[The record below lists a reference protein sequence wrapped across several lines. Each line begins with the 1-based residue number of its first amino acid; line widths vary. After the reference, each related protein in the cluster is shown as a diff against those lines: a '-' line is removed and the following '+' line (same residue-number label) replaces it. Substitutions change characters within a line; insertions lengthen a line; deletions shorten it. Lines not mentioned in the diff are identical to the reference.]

1 MLVANSFDL
10 WQKDTFFSAA
20 EEVQQSADIMES
32 AYRRWDREKRE
43 GLKSEDLDELCRE
56 LQTALGTAKWQ
67 LEEFEKAVRLSYRN
81 RTVDVTMAR
90 HRQFVDAIESQISRV
105 ETGLRESFSEQGK
118 QPLRWVNLNEEECN
132 DLAAFLS
139 GTLGTSQI
147 MKDDRA
153 NSSFKENNCT
163 KNEECHINKAANNKD
178 IPYRTKRSKDVLAS
192 NKDAMYVIDI
202 EPTEIVATRDDINCQ
217 VDGELDARRTWSS
230 PDIGAWKVVVS
241 NEDQQNNA
249 LVSNIEATP
258 KDKGSRPFFWRQRCG
273 DRPEAKGRILST
285 SQMRGIRW
293 FNQIFGQV
301 GGCQR
306 QVQTHMQL
314 KLSSVRFK
322 LALMLTLFLIDLLI
336 APGQVER

>member
-1 MLVANSFDL
+1 
-10 WQKDTFFSAA
+10 
-20 EEVQQSADIMES
+20 
-32 AYRRWDREKRE
+32 
-43 GLKSEDLDELCRE
+43 
-56 LQTALGTAKWQ
+56 
-67 LEEFEKAVRLSYRN
+67 
-81 RTVDVTMAR
+81 
-90 HRQFVDAIESQISRV
+90 
-105 ETGLRESFSEQGK
+105 
-118 QPLRWVNLNEEECN
+118 
-132 DLAAFLS
+132 
-139 GTLGTSQI
+139 

-163 KNEECHINKAANNKD
+163 KNEECHINKAASKKD

-202 EPTEIVATRDDINCQ
+202 EPTEIVATK
-217 VDGELDARRTWSS
+217 LDARRTWSS

-293 FNQIFGQV
+293 FNQI
-301 GGCQR
+301 
-306 QVQTHMQL
+306 
-314 KLSSVRFK
+314 
-322 LALMLTLFLIDLLI
+322 
-336 APGQVER
+336 